1 MAFQKGQSG
10 NPKGRP
16 PKPATIYHRQVGASL
31 KAMAEALEVATDAL
45 VDKAHG
51 IRLLQVIDV
60 TGTYRA
66 LPLEVA
72 RQVVNE
78 PAMIEASLAT
88 KQARIYAYPPDLD
101 AIKTLMDRIMG
112 KVPTVVEIDL
122 RARLEQTQADHALL
136 ARVIREH
143 VPDQYLGPVIAEV
156 ERIARRRAADEAAV

>member
-1 MAFQKGQSG
+1 MTKPTG
-10 NPKGRP
+10 NPRGRP
-16 PKPATIYHRQVGASL
+16 PKPATVYHKQVGASL
-31 KAMAEALEVATDAL
+31 RSMAEALEEATDAL

-51 IRLLQVIDV
+51 IRLVQIIDV
-60 TGTYRA
+60 TGSFRA
-66 LPLEVA
+66 LPLDVA

-78 PAMIEASLAT
+78 PAMLEASIVSG
-88 KQARIYAYPPDLD
+88 QARIYAYPPDLD

-122 RARLEQTQADHALL
+122 RARLEQTQADHTLL

-156 ERIARRRAADEAAV
+156 ERIARRRATDEAAV